1 MWRSRSKTFHVWQ
14 SRMPRQKE
22 REVTLF
28 ASAIIAILI
37 AVVAAAIGGFEVWWI
52 NQPPPSSPSAM
63 LLDIN
68 TATVRELTTL
78 SGIDQSIA
86 EKIVTERPYNRT
98 DNLVEKNIIPQATY
112 DKIKDQIVAK
122 QK

>member
-1 MWRSRSKTFHVWQ
+1 
-14 SRMPRQKE
+14 MPRQKE

-28 ASAIIAILI
+28 ATAIIAILI

>member
-1 MWRSRSKTFHVWQ
+1 MR
-14 SRMPRQKE
+14 RQKE
-22 REVTLF
+22 REVTLYGF
-28 ASAIIAILI
+28 AIIAILI

-52 NQPPPSSPSAM
+52 NQPSPSSPSST

-78 SGIDQSIA
+78 LGIDQSTA
-86 EKIVTERPYNRT
+86 EKIVTERPYIRS
-98 DNLVEKNIIPQATY
+98 DDLVEKNIIPQATY
-112 DKIKDQIVAK
+112 DKIKDQIVAS

>member
-1 MWRSRSKTFHVWQ
+1 
-14 SRMPRQKE
+14 MPRQKE

-37 AVVAAAIGGFEVWWI
+37 AVVAEAIGGFEVWWI

-78 SGIDQSIA
+78 SGIEQPIA

-98 DNLVEKNIIPQATY
+98 DDLVGKNIIPQTTY

>member
-1 MWRSRSKTFHVWQ
+1 MFHVWQ
-14 SRMPRQKE
+14 SRMPRQKDG
-22 REVTLF
+22 EVTLF
-28 ASAIIAILI
+28 DSVIIVILI

-52 NQPPPSSPSAM
+52 NQPPPSSPSFP

-78 SGIDQSIA
+78 LEIDQSTA
-86 EKIVTERPYNRT
+86 EKIVTERPYDRT
-98 DNLVEKNIIPQATY
+98 DDLVGKNIIPQAIY

>member
-1 MWRSRSKTFHVWQ
+1 
-14 SRMPRQKE
+14 MPRQKE

-28 ASAIIAILI
+28 GSAIIAILI

-52 NQPPPSSPSAM
+52 NQPPPSSPSST

-78 SGIDQSIA
+78 LLGIDQSTA

-98 DNLVEKNIIPQATY
+98 DDLVGKNIIPQATY
-112 DKIKDQIVAK
+112 DKIKDQVIAK

>member
-1 MWRSRSKTFHVWQ
+1 
-14 SRMPRQKE
+14 MPRQKE

-28 ASAIIAILI
+28 SSVIIAILI

-52 NQPPPSSPSAM
+52 YEPPRSSPSST

-78 SGIDQSIA
+78 SGIDQSTA
-86 EKIVTERPYNRT
+86 ERIVTERPYNRT
-98 DNLVEKNIIPQATY
+98 DDLVGKNIIPQATF
-112 DKIKDQIVAK
+112 DKIKDQIVVK